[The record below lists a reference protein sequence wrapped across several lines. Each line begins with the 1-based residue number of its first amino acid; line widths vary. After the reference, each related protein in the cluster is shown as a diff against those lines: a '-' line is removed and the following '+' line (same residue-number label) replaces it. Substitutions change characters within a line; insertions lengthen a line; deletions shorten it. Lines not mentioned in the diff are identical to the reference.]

1 MKLPFKTG
9 KINFEQVLAASV
21 AGMGYTVVT
30 NAISNSTSS
39 IGAKWNENKDLNYA
53 IGATALGAGLIY
65 FLPKQKWSNAA
76 GLGLI
81 GAGGA
86 IAAQVI
92 TGKIRPNSQMN
103 GFFGNALRA
112 ISRSTPAAQI
122 ADPDS
127 ELRKLLNRAAG
138 INQYPDGSSRK
149 IVYASGQP
157 VRNKL
162 RKFRDRYLNGVEP
175 QSYGQLASFDAL
187 GLN

>member
-1 MKLPFKTG
+1 MKLPFQTG

-21 AGMGYTVVT
+21 AGMGYTVLT

-53 IGATALGAGLIY
+53 LGATALGAGLIY
-65 FLPKQKWSNAA
+65 FLPKQKWSHSA

-86 IAAQVI
+86 VAAQVI
-92 TGKIRPNSQMN
+92 TGRIRPSGQMN
-103 GFFGNALRA
+103 GFLGNALRA
-112 ISRSTPAAQI
+112 ISRSTPAGQI
-122 ADPDS
+122 ADPNS

-138 INQYPDGSSRK
+138 VNYQDGTSRK
-149 IVYASGQP
+149 IVYAEGQP

-162 RKFRDRYLNGVEP
+162 RKFRDRYLNGIEP
-175 QSYGQLASFDAL
+175 ASFGQLASFDAL

>member
-1 MKLPFKTG
+1 MKVPFKTG

-21 AGMGYTVVT
+21 AGMGYTVLT
-30 NAISNSTSS
+30 NAISNSPSS
-39 IGAKWNENKDLNYA
+39 IGAKWNENKDLNYSL
-53 IGATALGAGLIY
+53 GATALGAGLIY

-92 TGKIRPNSQMN
+92 TGRIAPNGGMN
-103 GFFGNALRA
+103 GFLGNALRKIA
-112 ISRSTPAAQI
+112 RATPAGQI

-127 ELRKLLNRAAG
+127 ELRKLLNRAGAL
-138 INQYPDGSSRK
+138 NRRDDGRK
-149 IVYASGQP
+149 VIYASGQP

>member
-1 MKLPFKTG
+1 MKSPFKTG

-21 AGMGYTVVT
+21 AGMGYTVLT
-30 NAISNSTSS
+30 NAISNSPST

-53 IGATALGAGLIY
+53 LGATALGAGLIY

-86 IAAQVI
+86 VAAQVI
-92 TGKIRPNSQMN
+92 TGRIKPSAGMN
-103 GFFGNALRA
+103 GFLGNALRA
-112 ISRSTPAAQI
+112 ISRSTPAGQI
-122 ADPDS
+122 ADPNS
-127 ELRKLLNRAAG
+127 ELRKLLNRAGA
-138 INQYPDGSSRK
+138 INRRDEGTGK

-162 RKFRDRYLNGVEP
+162 RKFRDCYLNGIEP
-175 QSYGQLASFDAL
+175 ASFGQLASFDAL